1 MSEMGTGQVADAE
14 AEVATLVSDLIRID
28 TTNYGDGSGP
38 GEIEAADY
46 CAMRLREVGLDAMRF
61 STSSDRRA
69 GVVARIEG
77 RDRDRPALLV
87 HGHLDVVPAPEDD
100 WVHPPFSGEIDA
112 DEMLW
117 GRGAVDMKDMV
128 GMTMAVVRSWARR
141 GIRPRRDIVILFVP
155 DEEAGC
161 VQGSHWLVR
170 HRPEFLAGVGEAIG
184 EVGGF
189 SVALDPDHR
198 IYPIQTAEKGIAWLR
213 LTATG
218 QSGHGSLV
226 AIDNAITRLAGAVT
240 RISEHRWPPRL
251 TSAMSQLIEVIEEV
265 SGRPLDLDDP
275 DALRARFGSLGR
287 VLEST
292 SRNTA
297 NATMLHAGY
306 KHNVIPGSASAS
318 IDARFLPD
326 DEGEMLAELENLTG
340 EGIRHELVHHDVAVE
355 TEFAGP
361 TVNAMCE
368 ALRAHDPEAIPVPYL
383 MPGGTDAKALSLLG
397 IRCFGFSPLRLPDDL
412 DFFGMFHSVNERVPV
427 SGLRFGVRVLDEFL
441 RRA

>member
-1 MSEMGTGQVADAE
+1 MSESVGQVADAE
-14 AEVATLVSDLIRID
+14 GEVATLVADLIRID
-28 TTNYGDGSGP
+28 TTNYGDESGP

-46 CAMRLREVGLDAMRF
+46 CAMRLREVGIDAIRF

-69 GVVARIEG
+69 GVIARIEG
-77 RDRDRPALLV
+77 SDRTRPALLV

-100 WVHPPFSGEIDA
+100 WVYPPLSGVIDE
-112 DEMLW
+112 DGMLW

-128 GMTMAVVRSWARR
+128 GMTLAVVRSWARR
-141 GIRPRRDIVILFVP
+141 GIRPRRDIVVLFVP

-161 VQGSHWLVR
+161 VQGSHWLVQ
-170 HRPEFLAGVGEAIG
+170 HRPELLAGVGEAIG

-189 SVALDPDHR
+189 SVALDPSCR
-198 IYPIQTAEKGIAWLR
+198 IYPIQTAEKGIAWLS

-226 AIDNAITRLAGAVT
+226 AVDNAIAGLAGAVT
-240 RISEHRWPPRL
+240 RILEHRWPPRL
-251 TSAMSQLIEVIEEV
+251 TPAVRQLIEVIEEV
-265 SGRPLDLDDP
+265 SGRPLNLDDP
-275 DALRARFGSLGR
+275 EDLRARFGPLGR

-306 KHNVIPGSASAS
+306 KHNVIPGSASAC
-318 IDARFLPD
+318 IDARFVPG
-326 DEGEMLAELENLTG
+326 DEGEILAELGRLAG
-340 EGIRHELVHHDVAVE
+340 GGVRHHLVHHDVAVE

-361 TVNAMCE
+361 TVDAMCE
-368 ALRAHDPEAIPVPYL
+368 ALRAHDAEATPVPFL
-383 MPGGTDAKALSLLG
+383 MPGGTDAKALSRLG

-427 SGLRFGVRVLDEFL
+427 AGLRFGVRVLDEFL